1 MTQNQFDREAN
12 FRLTFSIFKQ
22 LFDRGMLT
30 AEQLAAAKEKLI
42 DRFQPPIGSLTDILA
57 SSAV

>member
-12 FRLTFSIFKQ
+12 FRLSFSIFKQ